1 MGVNKSELQDVCSG
15 DRDIAIDWFMKRS
28 LQNGDRIAVR
38 DGESGQQWTY
48 AEMDVRASRIA
59 LFLQQKG
66 VSFGDRVGLFA
77 PNDVAY
83 LDVLFACRKI
93 GAIFVPFN
101 WRLSA
106 VELKGILMDC
116 TPACLLVHPALE
128 ETLSSLSLQG
138 ATWMGLQDE
147 AYLLALAEG
156 ELLADLVECKMSHAW
171 MMIYTGGTTGK
182 PKGVILSYESV
193 LWNAVNTVIS
203 WNLTADE
210 ITPTY
215 LPMFHTGGLNALSLP
230 VLLSGGTVVIAKSF
244 DADSVV
250 KLLNQE
256 RCTIALMVPTMYH
269 MLINSEAFEQSSFP
283 TMHTFIS
290 GGAPCP
296 EAVYEAFARK
306 GIAFKEGYGATESG
320 PNNFV
325 IDPKDSLRK
334 SGSVGRPMM
343 FTAVKLMRGDVEITE
358 PHEVGEVVLYGK
370 HLFQQYWKQLEAT
383 QAVLKNGWFYTG
395 DLGKRDE
402 EGYYYI
408 VGRQKDMIITGG
420 ENVFPQEVEKLI
432 EGHPY
437 VREAAVIGVP
447 DPKWGEV
454 VAAVVVLQPLGE
466 LTAEELK
473 AYCSGRIG
481 KYKIPK
487 LYRFVVDLP
496 KTPVGKCDKKSLVD
510 LFL

>member
-1 MGVNKSELQDVCSG
+1 M
-15 DRDIAIDWFMKRS
+15 DWFMKRS
-28 LQNGDRIAVR
+28 LQNGDRIAVQ
-38 DGESGQQWTY
+38 DGESGQGWTY

-59 LFLQQKG
+59 LFLRQQG
-66 VSFGDRVGLFA
+66 VSLGDRVGLFA

-83 LDVLFACRKI
+83 VDLLFACRKI

-101 WRLSA
+101 WRLSVA
-106 VELKGILMDC
+106 ELNGIITDC
-116 TPACLLVHPALE
+116 TPTCIFVHPALE
-128 ETLSSLSLQG
+128 ETVSLLSLHG
-138 ATWMGLQDE
+138 GTRVGLQDE
-147 AYLLALAEG
+147 AYQLALAEG
-156 ELLADLVECKMSHAW
+156 ESLADPVECHMSHAW

-230 VLLSGGTVVIAKSF
+230 VLIAGGTVVIAKSF
-244 DADSVV
+244 DAESVV

-296 EAVYEAFARK
+296 QAVYEAFAHK
-306 GIAFKEGYGATESG
+306 KIAFKEGYGATESG

-343 FTAVKLMRGDVEITE
+343 FTEVKLMRGLVEITE

-370 HLFQQYWKQLEAT
+370 HLFQQYWKQPEAT
-383 QAVLKNGWFYTG
+383 QEVLKNGWFYTG

-402 EGYYYI
+402 EGFYYI
-408 VGRQKDMIITGG
+408 VGRKKDMIITGG
-420 ENVFPQEVEKLI
+420 ENVYPQEVEKLI
-432 EGHPY
+432 ESHPY

-447 DPKWGEV
+447 DTKWGEV
-454 VAAVVVLQPLGE
+454 IAAVVVLQPLGE

-473 AYCSGRIG
+473 AYCSCRIA

-487 LYRFVVDLP
+487 RFRFISELP
-496 KTPVGKCDKKSLVD
+496 KTAVGKCDKKALVA
-510 LFL
+510 LFLPQ